1 MLCDDSGAHNI
12 QDDNDDDR
20 VNVAGGKQWTR
31 QDACCRCGRIVDRCG
46 NGKEIHGII
55 SRLEHTGS
63 KHEDHGENL
72 LHKIEDDA
80 RDEGGSHFI
89 AGEKLSDRSACKH
102 PEKVG

>member
-1 MLCDDSGAHNI
+1 MLLVTNSEL
-12 QDDNDDDR
+12 
-20 VNVAGGKQWTR
+20 
-31 QDACCRCGRIVDRCG
+31 GRILAVDVVVLSIVVVTA
-46 NGKEIHGII
+46 KEIHGII

-80 RDEGGSHFI
+80 CNEGGSHFI

-102 PEKVG
+102 PEQVG